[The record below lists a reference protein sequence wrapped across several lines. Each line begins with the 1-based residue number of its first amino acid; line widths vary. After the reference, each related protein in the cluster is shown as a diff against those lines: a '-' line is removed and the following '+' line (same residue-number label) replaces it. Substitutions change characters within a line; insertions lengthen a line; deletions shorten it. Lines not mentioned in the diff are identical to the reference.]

1 MNGFELQTFLLALR
15 QISQPA
21 KTSPFPLPQVP
32 VIAGYLKF
40 LCSLPRPLI
49 YSSAEHGNTIE
60 PVAPPVSEMEN
71 VITGPLIG
79 CVPTLIACPKRK
91 TASKCLRTEGQRHR
105 ATASRQ
111 VEKRGGDKADL
122 SSTDSMPPEPR
133 RRFTL
138 YRICLENV
146 EQDTK
151 LVKNSQVFLKRFTA
165 LNATEPPTPII
176 YWQ

>member
-1 MNGFELQTFLLALR
+1 M
-15 QISQPA
+15 
-21 KTSPFPLPQVP
+21 
-32 VIAGYLKF
+32 KF

-60 PVAPPVSEMEN
+60 PVAPPVSE
-71 VITGPLIG
+71 
-79 CVPTLIACPKRK
+79 
-91 TASKCLRTEGQRHR
+91 TASKYLRTDGQRHR

-133 RRFTL
+133 RRFAP

-165 LNATEPPTPII
+165 LDAT
-176 YWQ
+176 